1 MSTGLEILAK
11 IQKTDRVWR
20 HFTGLRA
27 TTLIFDEWTSL
38 KVKSRQDVHND
49 NYFFGSALQHCKHG
63 DAKRYHEM
71 GQRNKTAY
79 RDQFIRRFNSPHP
92 HKGKNLEVIKTFH
105 ALNVAA
111 SLGA

>member
-1 MSTGLEILAK
+1 VSTGLEILAK
-11 IQKTDRVWR
+11 ME
-20 HFTGLRA
+20 RA
-27 TTLIFDEWTSL
+27 ATLMSRWPSIRIDD
-38 KVKSRQDVHND
+38 VKRFYIIDDYQDQ

-63 DAKRYHEM
+63 DAKKYHEM

-92 HKGKNLEVIKTFH
+92 HMAKYKGKNSEVIKTYH